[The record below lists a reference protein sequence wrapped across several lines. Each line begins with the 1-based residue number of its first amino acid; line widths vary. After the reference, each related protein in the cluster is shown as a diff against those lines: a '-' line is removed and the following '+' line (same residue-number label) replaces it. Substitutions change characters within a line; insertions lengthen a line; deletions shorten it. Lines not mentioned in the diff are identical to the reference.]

1 MLTPE
6 RQRVLIEAK
15 DTEREAMKARLAA
28 AEAHGRKL
36 AAESM
41 TLDDFRKWD
50 AVPNTIAARQVFVGT
65 EVEGFTFAD
74 TSEVRAFINAVAA
87 VRQEA
92 EDAAHRKPKPTEEER
107 DAHLSAIGWRIEDPG
122 RAERA
127 IEERREARRAQLAE
141 YERRK
146 AAGENVQYPA

>member
-6 RQRVLIEAK
+6 RQRVLIEAQ
-15 DTEREAMKARLAA
+15 DAEREAMKARLAA

-92 EDAAHRKPKPTEEER
+92 EAGANRRPKPTEEER
-107 DAHLSAIGWRIEDPG
+107 DAQLKALKWDIQDPG
-122 RAERA
+122 RVERA
-127 IEERREARRAQLAE
+127 VQERREARRAQLAD

-146 AAGENVQYPA
+146 AAGEDVEYPA